1 MKARF
6 LPESLFGRLLTAL
19 LVTIGITLLVVVAL
33 LLRERR
39 ESLFVGSDAAAIV
52 SAIDT
57 TVEQLVALSPVER
70 EDCQEHGHVCK
81 RRKDLSDGW
90 RAIRQPDSRLL
101 GVADVLVRCV
111 R

>member
-57 TVEQLVALSPVER
+57 TVEQLVPVF
-70 EDCQEHGHVCK
+70 QPFWQHN
-81 RRKDLSDGW
+81 
-90 RAIRQPDSRLL
+90 RQMIPIFP
-101 GVADVLVRCV
+101 A
-111 R
+111 